1 MSDKTAEVQVMK
13 CGGMFLVY
21 MTVFGVIC
29 SWMSRTFPPHSFHY
43 KWIYDMLGLL
53 GFAYWMQK
61 LNKAWDKEALL
72 YVCTH
77 MFV

>member
-1 MSDKTAEVQVMK
+1 M
-13 CGGMFLVY
+13 
-21 MTVFGVIC
+21 
-29 SWMSRTFPPHSFHY
+29 R
-43 KWIYDMLGLL
+43 GLL

-72 YVCTH
+72 YVSMH

>member
-1 MSDKTAEVQVMK
+1 
-13 CGGMFLVY
+13 
-21 MTVFGVIC
+21 
-29 SWMSRTFPPHSFHY
+29 
-43 KWIYDMLGLL
+43 MLGLL

-72 YVCTH
+72 YVCTY